1 MRRECMYLVGDG
13 SAFPRSSCLR
23 RSVSRWE
30 EVEKVQYCSR
40 LRNEIH
46 DDIIIPANSA
56 NSRTWYSTVR
66 TSPVGKRNCCR
77 CFTYRPID
85 DLLNFTR
92 YGTVLYRTRT
102 SGSMTSTEP
111 AIVDNRRQLLL
122 LCFFS
127 YIHTSKQQYRHTDQ
141 ACQEEELN

>member
-92 YGTVLYRTRT
+92 YSIVPYSYLREHDFHRTRH
-102 SGSMTSTEP
+102 
-111 AIVDNRRQLLL
+111 RRQPTTDDN
-122 LCFFS
+122 CCCCVFFHT
-127 YIHTSKQQYRHTDQ
+127 YIQANNNTDIQIRH
-141 ACQEEELN
+141 ARKRN